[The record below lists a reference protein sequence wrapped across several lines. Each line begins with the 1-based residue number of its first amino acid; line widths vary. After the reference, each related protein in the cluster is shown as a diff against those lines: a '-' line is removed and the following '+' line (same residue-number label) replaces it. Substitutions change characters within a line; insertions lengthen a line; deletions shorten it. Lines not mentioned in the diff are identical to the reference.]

1 MEWQCLL
8 NYNKVIL
15 KIIFFISIILIF
27 FSCRS
32 SHVPKSGFDFQQESY
47 SSDTVSDKIYII
59 DTKPIDSIDV
69 NKMIYDI
76 FRIDYSMYPDSIKL
90 YARPYDSLGNFVTQ
104 MAYPYKTTDITYFT
118 KLDERLGKVYNVRDT
133 NIKEFSVREYGI
145 GDSMALSIV
154 LTLDYSGSISQMM
167 DVVLEGTEIFVSLK
181 YPYDQICINSFNDKF
196 DTKVPFDTNTNKII
210 STFKSKARENMGLF
224 SAFYDAAY
232 KSVQLFE
239 ETDSTTPRILVLFS
253 DGDDNYSKINYGE
266 IIELAK
272 KLNVNIFTIAFG
284 YSIDEN
290 LEYLSKYTG
299 GKSYKAY
306 TKEELIAIFRDIY
319 NSLRNYYLI
328 SYKPPKYWGLHKVF
342 SSLTLPGRDSI
353 MVAESEYN
361 TSDLTPWSDLSD
373 IFERPIIFEF
383 DRTEILSES
392 NQILDEITDA
402 MMTIPRLRLEIQG
415 HTDNKGA
422 QEYNLNLSNMR
433 AKAVYEGLVE
443 RGIEERRL
451 RYRGFGMNRPK
462 APNDTEENRALNRR
476 TEFEIIAK

>member
-1 MEWQCLL
+1 LKQLL
-8 NYNKVIL
+8 
-15 KIIFFISIILIF
+15 FISIILILL
-27 FSCRS
+27 SCKS
-32 SHVPKSGFDFQQESY
+32 SHIPKSGFDLQQESY
-47 SSDTVSDKIYII
+47 SSDTVSDKIYIV

-76 FRIDYSMYPDSIKL
+76 FRVDYSMYPDSIKL

-104 MAYPYKTTDITYFT
+104 MAYPYKTSEITYFT
-118 KLDERLGKVYNVRDT
+118 QLDERLGKVYNVRDT
-133 NIKEFSVREYGI
+133 NIKEFNVREYGI

-154 LTLDYSGSISQMM
+154 LTLDYSGSVSQMM
-167 DVVLEGTEIFVSLK
+167 DIIIEGTEIFVSLK
-181 YPYDQICINSFNDKF
+181 YPFDQICINSFNDKF
-196 DTKVPFDTNTNKII
+196 DTKVPFDTNMSKII
-210 STFKSKARENMGLF
+210 KTFKSKARNNMGLF

-253 DGDDNYSKINYGE
+253 DGDDNYSKVKYGE
-266 IIELAK
+266 IIELAQ

-342 SSLTLPGRDSI
+342 STLYLPGRSEDLI
-353 MVAESEYN
+353 AEGEYN
-361 TSDLTPWSDLSD
+361 TSDITPWSDLSD
-373 IFERPIIFEF
+373 IFERPIVFEF
-383 DRTEILSES
+383 DKSDILPES

-415 HTDNKGA
+415 HTDNMGS
-422 QEYNLNLSNMR
+422 QEYNLNLSNRR
-433 AKAVYEGLVE
+433 AQAVFNGLIE

-462 APNDTEENRALNRR
+462 VPNDTEENRAKNRR
-476 TEFEIIAK
+476 TEFVIIAK